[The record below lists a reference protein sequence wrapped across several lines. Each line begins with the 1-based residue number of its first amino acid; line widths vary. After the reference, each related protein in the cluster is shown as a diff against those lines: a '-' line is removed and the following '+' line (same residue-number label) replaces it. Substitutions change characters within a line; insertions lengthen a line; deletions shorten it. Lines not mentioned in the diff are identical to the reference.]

1 MVGPSPVRFG
11 SMRRFLTVALVLA
24 LLSEG
29 RGYRVLAAQ
38 ACDTGP
44 VALVLSGGGAK
55 GLAHIGVIRA
65 LDSAGVRPALIVGT
79 SMGALIGALYAS
91 GYSASAIDSM
101 ARSLPISDFFSTYA
115 PHAPRSLGRL
125 QPLVVWEQGERGFH
139 IRGAAVEEPTVNALL
154 NVAML
159 RGNLLARGS
168 FDSLPIPFLAV
179 ATDLT
184 DRSPVALDSGDL
196 AQAVRAS
203 LAIPLI
209 FEPVRFRGRVL
220 VDGGLSQNIPVGVA
234 RARGATRVIV
244 SNTTEAPTDSADFS
258 SPFQLADH
266 LLGFLFQQPEDSLR
280 PGDIYIRSDV
290 SGFRSLDFSPSSV
303 ATFIARGRHAADAV
317 LARAACLPR
326 QSVDAPKQLPSH
338 FGLVSVSDASPSEAR
353 EVRQLLGLIPGGA
366 VDTVILK
373 RRLRRLAELDAY
385 KAVWLGPAG
394 SGGGGGD
401 SIDLNV
407 MVRAAPSRQAGLG
420 LAFDNELGGRLWVGG
435 VYRALFRTSLE
446 ASAVVF
452 LGRYQQELDLGLRTD
467 VRVGS
472 MFLTPTLSVRGFDD
486 DIRAFDSRGNEL
498 PELATDGVE
507 GFLGLEQFLP
517 GGWSLALGA
526 TARTWDEP
534 NAANRSAAGVH
545 ARVEK
550 VGRAAERL
558 FLVAGTW
565 SDRYRQAEAEGV
577 VTFMVGPLKIRPRVR
592 LGWGEDLPLDLQFPL
607 GGNQGFPGLHLGE
620 RRGSREVLAGMTVSH
635 PIVRILDA
643 RLDLV
648 VGRSG
653 ADGPLFASRDWLVGA
668 RVGIGADTPI
678 GPVRVEYGL
687 TDQERDALFIRIGQ
701 WF

>member
-11 SMRRFLTVALVLA
+11 SMRRFLIVTLVFASLNG
-24 LLSEG
+24 G
-29 RGYRVLAAQ
+29 RGYRMLAAQ
-38 ACDTGP
+38 ACSPGP

-65 LDSAGVRPALIVGT
+65 LDSAGVRPDLIVGT

-91 GYSASAIDSM
+91 GHSPAAIDSL

-159 RGNLLARGS
+159 RGNLLARGN

-179 ATDLT
+179 ATDLN

-209 FEPVRFRGRVL
+209 LEPVRWQGRVL
-220 VDGGLSQNIPVGVA
+220 VDGGLSQNIPVGIA
-234 RARGATRVIV
+234 RMRGATRVIV
-244 SNTTEAPTDSADFS
+244 SNTTEAPTDSADFF

-266 LLGFLFQQPEDSLR
+266 LLGFLFQQPEDSTR

-303 ATFIARGRHAADAV
+303 ATFIARGRRAADSV
-317 LARAACLPR
+317 LAGAACLPK
-326 QSVDAPKQLPSH
+326 QSAIVPTRLPSW

-353 EVRQLLGLIPGGA
+353 EVRQLLGLVPGGA
-366 VDTVILK
+366 VDTMLLK
-373 RRLRRLAELDAY
+373 RRLRHLAKLDTY
-385 KAVWLGPAG
+385 KAVWLGP
-394 SGGGGGD
+394 SGGGD
-401 SIDLNV
+401 SVDLNV
-407 MVRAAPSRQAGLG
+407 VVRAAPLRQAGLG

-435 VYRALFRTSLE
+435 VHRALFRTSLE
-446 ASAVVF
+446 GSAAVF

-467 VRVGS
+467 VRIGS

-486 DIRAFDSRGNEL
+486 DIRAFDSSGDEL
-498 PELATDGVE
+498 PELATTGIE
-507 GFLGLEQFLP
+507 GFLGLEQLLP
-517 GGWSLALGA
+517 RGWALALGV

-534 NAANRSAAGVH
+534 SAADRSAAGAH

-558 FLVAGTW
+558 FMVAGAWT
-565 SDRYRQAEAEGV
+565 DRYRQVEAEGV
-577 VTFMVGPLKIRPRVR
+577 VTLMVGRLKIRPRAR

-607 GGNQGFPGLHLGE
+607 GGHQGFPGLHLGE
-620 RRGSREVLAGMTVSH
+620 RRGSREVLAGVTLSH
-635 PIVRILDA
+635 PIVRILDG
-643 RLDLV
+643 RLDFV
-648 VGRSG
+648 VGRSA
-653 ADGPLFASRDWLVGA
+653 ADGPLFASEDWLFGV
-668 RVGIGADTPI
+668 RLGIGTDTPI
-678 GPVRVEYGL
+678 GPVRVEYGI
-687 TDQERDALFIRIGQ
+687 TEQERDALFIRIGQ

>member
-1 MVGPSPVRFG
+1 MIGLSPVRFG
-11 SMRRFLTVALVLA
+11 SMRRFLMVTLVFA
-24 LLSEG
+24 LLNGG
-29 RGYRVLAAQ
+29 RGYRMLAGQ
-38 ACDTGP
+38 ACTTGP

-65 LDSAGVRPALIVGT
+65 LDSAGVRPDLIVGT

-91 GYSASAIDSM
+91 GYSPAAIDSM

-139 IRGAAVEEPTVNALL
+139 IRGAAVEEPMVNALL
-154 NVAML
+154 NMAML
-159 RGNLLARGS
+159 RGNLLARGN

-244 SNTTEAPTDSADFS
+244 SNTTEAPTDSADFF

-266 LLGFLFQQPEDSLR
+266 LLGFLFQQREDSTR
-280 PGDIYIRSDV
+280 PGDLYIRSDV
-290 SGFRSLDFSPSSV
+290 SGFRSLDFSPSNV
-303 ATFIARGRHAADAV
+303 ATFIARGRRAADSAI
-317 LARAACLPR
+317 AAAACLPR
-326 QSVDAPKQLPSH
+326 RSASVPKPLPSR
-338 FGLVSVSDASPSEAR
+338 FGRVSVSNASPSEAR
-353 EVRQLLGLIPGGA
+353 EVRQLLGLVPGA
-366 VDTVILK
+366 LVDTMILK
-373 RRLRRLAELDAY
+373 RRLRHLAELDAY
-385 KAVWLGPAG
+385 KAVWLGPSEGAG
-394 SGGGGGD
+394 RD
-401 SIDLNV
+401 SVDLNV
-407 MVRAAPSRQAGLG
+407 MVRVAPSRQAGLG
-420 LAFDNELGGRLWVGG
+420 LAFDNELGGRLWAGG
-435 VYRALFRTSLE
+435 VYRSLLRTSLE
-446 ASAVVF
+446 GSAVVF
-452 LGRYQQELDLGLRTD
+452 LGRYQQELHLGLRTD

-486 DIRAFDSRGNEL
+486 DIRSFDGTGNEL
-498 PELATDGVE
+498 PELATNGVQ

-517 GGWSLALGA
+517 GGWFLALGG

-534 NAANRSAAGVH
+534 NAAQRSAAGAHV
-545 ARVEK
+545 RVEK

-558 FLVAGTW
+558 FLAAGTW
-565 SDRYRQAEAEGV
+565 TDRYRQAEAEGV
-577 VTFMVGPLKIRPRVR
+577 VTFMVGPLKIRPRAR
-592 LGWGEDLPLDLQFPL
+592 LGWGDDLPLDLQFPL

-620 RRGSREVLAGMTVSH
+620 RRGSREVLAGVTLSH
-635 PIVRILDA
+635 PIVRILDG
-643 RLDLV
+643 RLDFV
-648 VGRSG
+648 VGRSA
-653 ADGPLFASRDWLVGA
+653 ADGPLFASEDWLFGA
-668 RVGIGADTPI
+668 RLGIGADTPI
-678 GPVRVEYGL
+678 GPVRVEYGI
-687 TDQERDALFIRIGQ
+687 TEQERDALFIRIGQ